1 MSLTTTYMGI
11 SLRNPFIVGSSP
23 LTGDLDTVKQLE
35 DQGAAALVLPSLY
48 EEEITS
54 EQLADFFSY
63 DTYSE
68 SFLEASS
75 YSPDPETAPG
85 DEYLE
90 HLRRVKKAVA
100 IPVIASLNGSTPGG
114 WLSYARLMEE
124 AGADGLELNLYHPA
138 SDPDTSSA
146 EVEQQMLQIVREI
159 KGKLKIPVAVKL
171 SPLFTAFANFALQL
185 DANGANA
192 IVLFTRFHK
201 IDFDVIE
208 LEVMRRVEF
217 STSAELDLRLRG
229 TAVLAGRVKASLAI
243 TGGVHTALDVIKST
257 MAGAHAMQIVS
268 ALMRHGPEYL
278 QKLRS
283 EVEAW
288 MIANEWN
295 SLEEMRGNMSF
306 QRIPNPA
313 VYEREMFRRMFAV
326 SVGARG

>member
-1 MSLTTTYMGI
+1 MSLATTYMGI
-11 SLRNPFIVGSSP
+11 TLRNPFIVGSSP

-35 DQGAAALVLPSLY
+35 DHGAAALVLPSLY

-54 EQLADFFSY
+54 AQLSDFFSY
-63 DTYSE
+63 DTYTE
-68 SFLEASS
+68 SFAEAAS

-85 DEYLE
+85 DDYLE
-90 HLRRVKKAVA
+90 HLQHVKKAVG

-114 WLSYARLMEE
+114 WLSYASLMEE
-124 AGADGLELNLYHPA
+124 AGADGLELHLYHPA

-146 EVEQQMLQIVREI
+146 EVEQQMLQILREI

-257 MAGAHAMQIVS
+257 MAGAHVTQMVS
-268 ALMRHGPEYL
+268 ALLKCGPEHLARVLKDL
-278 QKLRS
+278 QTWL
-283 EVEAW
+283 EEH
-288 MIANEWN
+288 EWN
-295 SLEEMRGNMSF
+295 SLAEMRGNLNLF
-306 QRIPNPA
+306 RVPDPDA
-313 VYEREMFRRMFAV
+313 YERANYMLMLQSWRE
-326 SVGARG
+326 